1 MTWGRWRT
9 RQRFITWTILLLRN
23 KLPCFPT
30 FCRCF
35 LKIHRSKPMFSAEN
49 PNFKQI
55 KLMNFRQKSVILG
68 QKLVGIR
75 FFSRILV
82 QDGWFFPEF
91 TLIRYFLKIRQC
103 FCAIVRIS
111 KQTPA
116 KIRYFSWKLVEIGL
130 LIQYFGQNG
139 LFWITAPSSGTGIS
153 VKSNQSY
160 ELFNA

>member
-35 LKIHRSKPMFSAEN
+35 LKIHRSKPMFSAEKSEFQTDNANEFPTKICYFRTKTCRN
-49 PNFKQI
+49 PIFEQDFGPNWQIFPGVYINPIFSCHYQNFIAK
-55 KLMNFRQKSVILG
+55 
-68 QKLVGIR
+68 
-75 FFSRILV
+75 
-82 QDGWFFPEF
+82 
-91 TLIRYFLKIRQC
+91 
-103 FCAIVRIS
+103 
-111 KQTPA
+111 PA